1 MLVRASGGG
10 GREDT
15 SRVEPAAVPTAS
27 TALRVL
33 RLLDAALTGVG
44 ARGPIARDAVFA
56 GLVTLASLLV
66 LVPLLGPAAARMG
79 LVFTPAERSLV
90 LILVAVQTLFLV
102 LRRVQPTICLI
113 AVAALQVGLVAVLPV
128 DAGIRMAAPVM
139 AAYSVGAHLAT
150 RAAVR
155 AVAAALG
162 IEVLVGGIVAA
173 LVAPTAR
180 SLVEPSVGG
189 STWSTLIPVWL
200 LDQASIM
207 VLYVGAALAGM
218 VVASRRSY
226 TALLQEQMMAVV
238 AQEQGRVR
246 TAVATERSRMAREL
260 HDIAAHHLSGLV
272 VQAGA
277 IERLIDRDPE
287 AAKRATGAVRAEGK
301 ETLANLRA
309 VVGVLRESTPSTA
322 ADGTGNPHLDAESS
336 APVPGLAVVDQL
348 LDAARTNGDNLDV
361 SVAGEPYVLPPIAD
375 ITSYRVLQESLANA
389 RQHAPGERVRIVLGY
404 DPEQLEL
411 EVTNPLPKSTPR
423 DEARAGYGLV
433 GMQERAQLSGA
444 ALQAGPVERTWRVR
458 LVVPRPLELAA
469 GTPADEKTS

>member
-1 MLVRASGGG
+1 
-10 GREDT
+10 
-15 SRVEPAAVPTAS
+15 
-27 TALRVL
+27 
-33 RLLDAALTGVG
+33 
-44 ARGPIARDAVFA
+44 
-56 GLVTLASLLV
+56 
-66 LVPLLGPAAARMG
+66 
-79 LVFTPAERSLV
+79 
-90 LILVAVQTLFLV
+90 
-102 LRRVQPTICLI
+102 
-113 AVAALQVGLVAVLPV
+113 
-128 DAGIRMAAPVM
+128 
-139 AAYSVGAHLAT
+139 
-150 RAAVR
+150 
-155 AVAAALG
+155 
-162 IEVLVGGIVAA
+162 
-173 LVAPTAR
+173 
-180 SLVEPSVGG
+180 
-189 STWSTLIPVWL
+189 
-200 LDQASIM
+200 
-207 VLYVGAALAGM
+207 
-218 VVASRRSY
+218 
-226 TALLQEQMMAVV
+226 MAVV